1 MRDHAGTASSASG
14 TRIEE
19 GRAVNE
25 RRPRAVVTSTVPVT
39 LNSFHR
45 ELIRQVSLTHDVHVI
60 SSPGH
65 DLDELAR
72 DLDVTPHPL
81 PMTREI
87 SPKLDLAALR
97 RWVTL
102 LKSIGPDVIVTAT
115 PKASLLGQLAA
126 RATGVPKRLYYCGGL
141 RLEGETGRRRQLLAA
156 IERLTGSAATA
167 VVVNS
172 PSLAIR
178 SRELNLYRSSKLFAT
193 VPASSHGVDSEHF
206 APRPPDVSL
215 RAELGLEPDVPVLG
229 FVGRLT
235 HDKGIDTLIAGVEEL
250 ATRGVDAQLL
260 VVGPQDEPDSQKY
273 VSGLRALNS
282 HVVLAGRQ
290 RDVRPYFSLMDIH
303 VLPSHRE
310 GFPNVVLEAAA
321 MAVPTVTT
329 RATGCVDSV
338 QDRVTGRLHDVS
350 DPVGF
355 ADAVQDMLKVE
366 KRDSYAKA
374 ARAWASDAFEPAAV
388 VESLLAP
395 LGLTRQRRVAHV
407 INSLATGGAERLIV
421 DIVSGLRSA
430 GVDAE
435 ILALA
440 PASGPVAQSASE
452 RGVPVTTLGAHRF
465 DPRSWLR
472 LRNKAQTFDVIHA
485 HLFPAFWAAAAV
497 KGRKILTEHSPTNS
511 RRAVP
516 GWAWFE
522 RGIYRRFDVH
532 VGISKGVS
540 GALATYLRTPDAPR
554 TVYNG
559 IDFDRFSA
567 EPTPRGPGPLKVAL
581 VGTLDSRKAVDDAIR
596 VVAACP
602 DTTLTVI
609 GDGPDRSK
617 LEALAAQVAPNRV
630 HFSGRVTDVAGALR
644 GHHVILSTSKY
655 EGFGLAVAEAMAAGL
670 APVVPDVPGLR
681 EVVGSADYAF
691 PPGDLTEAT
700 RILEDF
706 VEHDRTRL
714 AVAGQAREQARKF
727 SIVAT
732 VAAYAQ
738 LYEEPR

>member
-1 MRDHAGTASSASG
+1 MRDQ
-14 TRIEE
+14 
-19 GRAVNE
+19 
-25 RRPRAVVTSTVPVT
+25 RPRAVVASTVPVT

-45 ELIRQVSLTHDVHVI
+45 ELIRQVGLTHDVHVI
-60 SSPGH
+60 CSPGP
-65 DLDELAR
+65 DLDDLAR
-72 DLDVTPHPL
+72 DLGVTPHAL

-87 SPKLDLAALR
+87 SPKRDVTALR
-97 RWVTL
+97 HWVKL
-102 LKSIGPDVIVTAT
+102 LKTIHPEVIVTAT

-141 RLEGETGRRRQLLAA
+141 RLEGETGRRRQLLTAV
-156 IERLTGSAATA
+156 ERLTGSAATA

-172 PSLAIR
+172 SSLAAR
-178 SRELNLYRSSKLFAT
+178 SHHLRLYRPSKLFAT

-206 APRPPDVSL
+206 APRPPDTLL

-250 ATRGVDAQLL
+250 ATRGVEVQLL
-260 VVGPQDEPDSQKY
+260 VVGPQDEPDSHKY
-273 VSGLRALNS
+273 VNDLRALNS
-282 HVVLAGRQ
+282 HVVSAGRQ

-338 QDRVTGRLHDVS
+338 QDRVTGRLHDVGDS
-350 DPVGF
+350 VGF
-355 ADAVQDMLKVE
+355 ADAVHDMLNVE
-366 KRDSYAKA
+366 KRDSYSRA
-374 ARAWASDAFEPAAV
+374 ARAWVTDAFEPAAV

-395 LGLTRQRRVAHV
+395 LALSRQLRVAHV

-421 DIVSGLRSA
+421 DIVAGLRSG

-440 PASGPVAQSASE
+440 PAAGPVAQSASE

-465 DPRSWLR
+465 DPRSWFR
-472 LRNKAQTFDVIHA
+472 LRSKAQSFDIIHA
-485 HLFPAFWAAAAV
+485 HLFPAFWATAAV

-511 RRAVP
+511 RRSVP
-516 GWAWFE
+516 GWAWIE

-532 VGISKGVS
+532 VGISEGVS
-540 GALATYLRTPDAPR
+540 NALATYLRSPDAPR

-559 IDFDRFSA
+559 IDFERFSA
-567 EPTPRGPGPLKVAL
+567 EPTPRGSSPLKVAL

-596 VVAACP
+596 VVAASP

-617 LEALAAQVAPNRV
+617 LESLAAQMAPNRV
-630 HFSGRVTDVAGALR
+630 RFYGRVTDVAGALR

-681 EVVGSADYAF
+681 EVVGRTGCAF
-691 PPGDLTEAT
+691 PPGDLTEAA
-700 RILEDF
+700 RILGDF
-706 VEHDRTRL
+706 VKHDPTRL
-714 AVAGQAREQARKF
+714 AAARQAREQARKF
-727 SIVAT
+727 SIAAT